1 MNHTHHLTAV
11 NEPTPIKCAPDV
23 IGIIEEVTWPLS
35 LAPIM
40 KLCSSRLESKTARG
54 KVTDKPWHILN
65 RPTSSRGAGKP
76 NAHTDLG
83 IYEKKIVQRPQ
94 YRKSFEEAER
104 NWNRNKDRNKNIR
117 NRHSAIRTDY
127 CGCAQCKA
135 PPHKFYVRCSRK
147 RLNQS
152 RRAIKSAF
160 VPKWQVARRLRLVT
174 LQRKCFLNTRKCK
187 RTYGKSTLGKEN
199 NQTPP
204 RMSALGYGLSRVPTS
219 KRSVHF

>member
-65 RPTSSRGAGKP
+65 PPTSSRGAGKP

-104 NWNRNKDRNKNIR
+104 NWNRNKDRNKKYSKSSFRNKNRLLRMCSMQGTTSQILRKMFKKTPQSKPARNIICIR
-117 NRHSAIRTDY
+117 AEVAGSSTTPSGYASA
-127 CGCAQCKA
+127 
-135 PPHKFYVRCSRK
+135 
-147 RLNQS
+147 
-152 RRAIKSAF
+152 
-160 VPKWQVARRLRLVT
+160 
-174 LQRKCFLNTRKCK
+174 
-187 RTYGKSTLGKEN
+187 E
-199 NQTPP
+199 
-204 RMSALGYGLSRVPTS
+204 MLS
-219 KRSVHF
+219 KYKKM